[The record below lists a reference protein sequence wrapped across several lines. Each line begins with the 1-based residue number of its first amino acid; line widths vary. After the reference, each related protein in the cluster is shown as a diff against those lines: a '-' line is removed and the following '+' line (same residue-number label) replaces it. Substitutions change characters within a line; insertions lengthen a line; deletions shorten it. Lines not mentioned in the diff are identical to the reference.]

1 MRLFLALSLPLL
13 TGSAAPTAI
22 PDARGMGEILAKADG
37 PNLFVTALF
46 FLLFLQFVERL
57 WASGSSARAITKAA
71 ETKARAVDRMTD
83 AIEAGDRNTIATLN
97 LLQRDLDRLLDRQER
112 EK

>member
-1 MRLFLALSLPLL
+1 MPLL
-13 TGSAAPTAI
+13 IGSASPSI

-57 WASGSSARAITKAA
+57 WSSGSSARAITKAS
-71 ETKARAVDRMTD
+71 ETMAQAVNRSTD
-83 AIEAGDRNTIATLN
+83 ATEAMHAAITAEMF
-97 LLQRDLDRLLDRQER
+97 LLRSQVGILLDRR
-112 EK
+112 EQGK